1 VPELPDVEVFRRRVA
16 RNALHRPI
24 ERVRVS
30 DDLVVRGT
38 SPQTL
43 RRRLRGATLT
53 ATRRHGKH
61 LFVATDAD
69 VHLLLHFGMT
79 GYVDPLG
86 PEDPEPGHQRVRFDF
101 RDGGRLAF
109 VDQRRLGTVGLVD
122 DVDAWVEEHELGPD
136 ALSVD
141 RSTLR
146 RLLREW
152 RGALVGM
159 LMSQETIAGV
169 GNIYSDE
176 VLFQARLEP
185 RRRTDDL
192 TATEVGR
199 LHRQLGRVLG
209 RAIEADAQPERMPR
223 GWLIQDR
230 RAGAECPRG
239 RGVVRKYRAGGR
251 TGYWCPTC
259 QDDGLSP

>member
-1 VPELPDVEVFRRRVA
+1 MPELPDVEVFRRRVA

-24 ERVRVS
+24 ERVIVS
-30 DDLVVRGT
+30 DDLVVRGIG
-38 SPQTL
+38 PHTL
-43 RRRLRGATLT
+43 RRRLRGTTLT

-61 LFVATDAD
+61 LFVGTDAD

-86 PEDPEPGHQRVRFDF
+86 PDDPEPRHQRVMFRF

-122 DVDAWVEEHELGPD
+122 DVDAFVEGHELGPD
-136 ALSVD
+136 ALSLD
-141 RSTLR
+141 RTTLR
-146 RLLREW
+146 RLLAEW
-152 RGALVGM
+152 RGALAGL

-169 GNIYSDE
+169 GNIYKDE
-176 VLFQARLEP
+176 ILFQARLAP

-192 TATEVGR
+192 SPAQITR

-223 GWLIQDR
+223 GWLIQER
-230 RAGAECPRG
+230 REGAECPRG
-239 RGVVRKYRAGGR
+239 RGVVRRYRAGGR
-251 TGYWCPTC
+251 TGYWCPDC
-259 QDDGLSP
+259 QGGGD